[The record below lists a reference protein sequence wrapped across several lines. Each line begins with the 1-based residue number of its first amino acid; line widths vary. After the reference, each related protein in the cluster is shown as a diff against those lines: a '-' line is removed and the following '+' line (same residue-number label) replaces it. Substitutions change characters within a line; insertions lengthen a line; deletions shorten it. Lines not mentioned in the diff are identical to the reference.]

1 MRKRQLKMY
10 FWINKEERDFIDR
23 EVAKTEL
30 SREGFLRSRILR
42 KAIPLKHHPD
52 LSRLIRELNAIGNNI
67 NQIARQ
73 AHLGK
78 PIPKAEFFMAKKTFE
93 EMETL
98 MLEVIQSGT
107 DKDLDKKMSGN

>member
-1 MRKRQLKMY
+1 VRKRELKMY
-10 FWINKEERDFIDR
+10 FWINKDERDFIDR
-23 EVAKTEL
+23 EVIKTAL
-30 SREGFLRSRILR
+30 SREGFLRSRILG
-42 KAIPLKHHPD
+42 KPIPLKHHPD

-78 PIPKAEFFMAKKTFE
+78 PIPKAEFFLAKKAFE

-98 MLEVIQSGT
+98 ILEVIQSGT
-107 DKDLDKKMSGN
+107 DKDLDS